1 MRQELPY
8 RQMELGDTSPG
19 APPLSPDQVREQAE
33 QARLRMEY
41 YEAQRAQY
49 EAQQRAIEENDAQ
62 KSLFNAGLNE
72 LGMKLHNAVSRL
84 ERELES
90 MNREQLELSRITEC
104 LRRHLQ
110 ILSALQPQTWKPA
123 EYQERIAE
131 ALPKLERAE
140 NDFNEAYVG
149 GNHYRHTDIMRHK
162 PGSDE
167 ERRFSPAVLGRQ
179 FLKGL
184 AFHLPLFLL
193 LIISWLIYLLII
205 HF

>member
-1 MRQELPY
+1 MRQEIPY
-8 RQMELGDTSPG
+8 RQMELGDASSG
-19 APPLSPDQVREQAE
+19 APPLSPNQVREQAE
-33 QARLRMEY
+33 QARLRIEY

-62 KSLFNAGLNE
+62 KNLFNAGLNE

-90 MNREQLELSRITEC
+90 MNREQLELNRITEC

-110 ILSALQPQTWKPA
+110 ILSALQPQTWKPT

-131 ALPKLERAE
+131 ALPALERAE

-149 GNHYRHTDIMRHK
+149 GHHYRHTDIMRYK

-167 ERRFSPAVLGRQ
+167 ERRFSPGVLGRQ
-179 FLKGL
+179 LLKGL

-193 LIISWLIYLLII
+193 LLLSWLIYLIII